1 MITRIVKMTFKK
13 AKIDDFKEFTRLIEH
28 RIRNFPGCE
37 HLDFYQDIHKRNVF
51 FTYSRWESEED
62 LNNYRSSDFF
72 KDTWTKT
79 RTWFADKPE
88 AWSLAA
94 PEKVTP

>member
-1 MITRIVKMTFKK
+1 MITRLVKMTFKE
-13 AKIDDFKEFTRLIEH
+13 AKIADFKEFTGSIEH
-28 RIRNFPGCE
+28 RIRSFPGCE
-37 HLDFYQDIHKRNVF
+37 QLDFYQDIHKRNVF
-51 FTYSRWESEED
+51 FTYSRWKSEED

-79 RTWFADKPE
+79 SAWFAGKPE

-94 PEKVTP
+94 PENV